1 MSIRFSD
8 HIEQKRSLVILI
20 DDPYSEGMN
29 PTHFHHRLESMAWT
43 IDRQGIDSIP
53 AAALRELGFEA
64 RKAGVR
70 PGLTDLL
77 IDPTAPAVVRCRAFG
92 RIAAV
97 IGRLAGDHSDATI
110 TPDRVACAA

>member
-1 MSIRFSD
+1 MT
-8 HIEQKRSLVILI
+8 
-20 DDPYSEGMN
+20 
-29 PTHFHHRLESMAWT
+29 PTHTHHHLETMAWT

-64 RKAGVR
+64 RTAGVR

-77 IDPTAPAVVRCRAFG
+77 LDPTAPAVVRSRAFG
-92 RIAAV
+92 RIAS
-97 IGRLAGDHSDATI
+97 ILGRGANEPTDTTI

>member
-1 MSIRFSD
+1 
-8 HIEQKRSLVILI
+8 VILVNGSYS
-20 DDPYSEGMN
+20 DDMTS
-29 PTHFHHRLESMAWT
+29 THFHHQLESMAWT

-64 RKAGVR
+64 RSAGVR

-77 IDPTAPAVVRCRAFG
+77 VDTSAPSVVRNRAFG
-92 RIAAV
+92 RIAS
-97 IGRLAGDHSDATI
+97 ILGRRSGDRTHTTI